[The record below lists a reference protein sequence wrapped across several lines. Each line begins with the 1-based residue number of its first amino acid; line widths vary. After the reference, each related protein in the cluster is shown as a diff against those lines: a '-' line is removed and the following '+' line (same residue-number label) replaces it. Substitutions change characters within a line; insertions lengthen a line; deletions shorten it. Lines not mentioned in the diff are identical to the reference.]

1 MQDIQ
6 RDVTTFI
13 VDNFLFGN
21 VADAPAPGSSFMETG
36 LIDSTGILELV
47 GFVEDRYGIKVGDD
61 ELVPENLDSVQNIA
75 AFVSRKRGS

>member
-1 MQDIQ
+1 MAEIE

-21 VADAPAPGSSFMETG
+21 RADAPAPDVSFLETG

-47 GFVEDRYGIKVGDD
+47 AFLESKYEITIAD
-61 ELVPENLDSVQNIA
+61 EELTPDNLDSVA
-75 AFVSRKRGS
+75 AIVKFVERLRGA